1 MVNHTQNLINS
12 IVADQPIL
20 RRSMPGRKVGGQ
32 FGAMRTMTE
41 IALAAAQE
49 AGEDFEDESNRPYK
63 KNK

>member
-1 MVNHTQNLINS
+1 
-12 IVADQPIL
+12 
-20 RRSMPGRKVGGQ
+20 MPGRKVGGQ